1 MKCYLQKLL
10 VTECERQEREMQM
23 RDDLGITTKLE
34 NGKAYLEF
42 VLPETMGRLLSV
54 LQIEIWED
62 ADGGR
67 LVFHGEYDPE
77 EADCMTA
84 LLLRPHLWDG
94 MRDPYVYLVKAKGR
108 FGTVEYGEKMGG
120 TKNEEESDPAEN
132 ITEIVEVFWRQEL
145 AIYDVRVVDKKGIF
159 LNEKEFL
166 PHEVEYRLPP
176 QISDAGTREEHMKA
190 DLEQLDRMGV
200 NAIRLEGTGSGAEE
214 PDRCEVR
221 SFYNLCRGR
230 GFLTGDRWIRSE
242 KLPVYRGL
250 PGETTCQ
257 ALLAADGRTL
267 TERYYY
273 YQAKW
278 SSEPVLYPAL
288 STLHRQENGLVSLTI
303 YSNQKKVVLY
313 VDGVLFLF
321 QTAAS
326 GDPEFIFEDI
336 PVAKLPLHLAAEAGN
351 LSISLTVTKL

>member
-1 MKCYLQKLL
+1 
-10 VTECERQEREMQM
+10 MQM
-23 RDDLGITTKLE
+23 RDDLGITIKLE

-42 VLPETMGRLLSV
+42 ALPEKIGRLLSA
-54 LQIEIWED
+54 LQIEIWEG
-62 ADGGR
+62 AEGGR
-67 LVFHGEYDPE
+67 LVFHGEYATE
-77 EADCMTA
+77 ESDCMTA

-94 MRDPYVYLVKAKGR
+94 VRDPYVYLVKAKGR
-108 FGTVEYGEKMGG
+108 FGAAKYGETFGV
-120 TKNEEESDPAEN
+120 TAEEETVDASSID
-132 ITEIVEVFWRQEL
+132 EVMEVYWRQEL
-145 AIYDVRVVDKKGIF
+145 AIYDVHVIEKKGIF

-166 PHEVEYRLPP
+166 PHEVVYRLSP
-176 QISDAGTREEHMKA
+176 QISDAGTREEQVRR
-190 DLEQLDRMGV
+190 DLERLARMGANV
-200 NAIRLEGTGSGAEE
+200 IRLEGTGTEGQ
-214 PDRCEVR
+214 DRCEVR
-221 SFYNLCRGR
+221 SFYSLCRRG
-230 GFLTGDRWIRSE
+230 GFLTGDLWIRPE
-242 KLPVYRGL
+242 NLPVYRGL
-250 PGETTCQ
+250 PRETMAE

-321 QTAAS
+321 QSAAS

>member
-1 MKCYLQKLL
+1 
-10 VTECERQEREMQM
+10 MQM

-42 VLPETMGRLLSV
+42 ALPEKIGRLLSA
-54 LQIEIWED
+54 LQIEIWEG
-62 ADGGR
+62 AEGER
-67 LVFHGEYDPE
+67 LVFHGEYSSE
-77 EADCMTA
+77 EADSMTA
-84 LLLRPHLWDG
+84 LLLRPHLWDS
-94 MRDPYVYLVKAKGR
+94 MRDPYVYRVKAQGR
-108 FGTVEYGEKMGG
+108 FSAAEYGEKAGV
-120 TKNEEESDPAEN
+120 TADEEKAGSIEKMTD
-132 ITEIVEVFWRQEL
+132 TTEVFWQQEL
-145 AIYDVRVVDKKGIF
+145 AIYDVHVIDKKGIF

-166 PHEVEYRLPP
+166 PHEVVYRLPP
-176 QISDAGTREEHMKA
+176 QISDAGTRVEQMRR
-190 DLEQLDRMGV
+190 DLERLVRMGANV
-200 NAIRLEGTGSGAEE
+200 IWLEGTGAGGQDS
-214 PDRCEVR
+214 PEVWA
-221 SFYNLCRGR
+221 FYSLCRKR
-230 GFLTGDRWIRSE
+230 GFLTGDLWIRPE
-242 KLPVYRGL
+242 NLPVYRGL
-250 PGETTCQ
+250 SGETAED
-257 ALLAADGRTL
+257 ALLSADGRTL

-288 STLHRQENGLVSLTI
+288 STLHRQKNGLVSLTI

-321 QTAAS
+321 QSAAS

>member
-1 MKCYLQKLL
+1 
-10 VTECERQEREMQM
+10 MQM

-42 VLPETMGRLLSV
+42 ALPETMGRLLSA

-62 ADGGR
+62 AEGDR
-67 LVFHGEYDPE
+67 LVFHGEYVPE
-77 EADCMTA
+77 EADSMTA

-94 MRDPYVYLVKAKGR
+94 MRDPYVYRVKAQGR
-108 FGTVEYGEKMGG
+108 FGAAGHGETAGVTVDEETTGAVGEMAD
-120 TKNEEESDPAEN
+120 T
-132 ITEIVEVFWRQEL
+132 TEVLWQQEL
-145 AIYDVRVVDKKGIF
+145 AIYDVRVIDKKGIF

-166 PHEVEYRLPP
+166 PRETAYRLPP
-176 QISDAGTREEHMKA
+176 QISDAGTREEQMRR
-190 DLEQLDRMGV
+190 DLERLARMGANV
-200 NAIRLEGTGSGAEE
+200 IRLEETGSGTGGQES
-214 PDRCEVR
+214 R
-221 SFYNLCRGR
+221 SVHAFYRLCRRR
-230 GFLTGDRWIRSE
+230 GFFTGDLWIRPE
-242 KLPVYRGL
+242 NLPVYRGL
-250 PGETTCQ
+250 PGETQ
-257 ALLAADGRTL
+257 EALLSTDGRSL

-321 QTAAS
+321 QTAGA

-351 LSISLTVTKL
+351 LSISLTVSQIRG

>member
-1 MKCYLQKLL
+1 
-10 VTECERQEREMQM
+10 MQM

-42 VLPETMGRLLSV
+42 ALPEKIGRLLSA
-54 LQIEIWED
+54 LQIEIWEG
-62 ADGGR
+62 AEGER
-67 LVFHGEYDPE
+67 LVFHGEYSLE
-77 EADCMTA
+77 EADSMTA

-94 MRDPYVYLVKAKGR
+94 VRDPYVYLVKAKGR
-108 FGTVEYGEKMGG
+108 FGAAKYGETFGV
-120 TKNEEESDPAEN
+120 TAEEETVDASFIDEV
-132 ITEIVEVFWRQEL
+132 TEVYWRQEL
-145 AIYDVRVVDKKGIF
+145 AIYDVHVIDKKGIF

-166 PHEVEYRLPP
+166 PHEVVYRLSP
-176 QISDAGTREEHMKA
+176 QISDAGTREEQVRR
-190 DLEQLDRMGV
+190 DLERLARMGANV
-200 NAIRLEGTGSGAEE
+200 IRLEGTGTEGQ
-214 PDRCEVR
+214 DRCEVR
-221 SFYNLCRGR
+221 SFYSLCRRG
-230 GFLTGDRWIRSE
+230 GFLTGDLWIRPE
-242 KLPVYRGL
+242 NLPVYRGL
-250 PGETTCQ
+250 PGETMAE

-288 STLHRQENGLVSLTI
+288 STLHRQENGLLSLTI

-326 GDPEFIFEDI
+326 GDPQFIFEDI

>member
-1 MKCYLQKLL
+1 
-10 VTECERQEREMQM
+10 MQM

-42 VLPETMGRLLSV
+42 ALPEKIGRLLSA
-54 LQIEIWED
+54 LQIEIWEG
-62 ADGGR
+62 AEGER
-67 LVFHGEYDPE
+67 LVFHGEYSLE
-77 EADCMTA
+77 EADSMTA

-94 MRDPYVYLVKAKGR
+94 MRDPYVYLVKAQGR
-108 FGTVEYGEKMGG
+108 FGTVEYGENMGG
-120 TKNEEESDPAEN
+120 TKNEEESDHAED
-132 ITEIVEVFWRQEL
+132 ITEAVEVYWQQEL
-145 AIYDVRVVDKKGIF
+145 AIYDVRVIDKKGIF

-166 PHEVEYRLPP
+166 LREVSYRLPP
-176 QISDAGTREEHMKA
+176 QISDVGTQEAQMKR
-190 DLEQLDRMGV
+190 DLERLARLGV
-200 NAIRLEGTGSGAEE
+200 NAIRLEETGSGAEGQ
-214 PDRCEVR
+214 DRSEVR
-221 SFYNLCRGR
+221 TFYSLCRKR
-230 GFLTGDRWIRSE
+230 GFLTGDLWIRPE
-242 KLPVYRGL
+242 NLPVYRGL
-250 PGETTCQ
+250 SGET
-257 ALLAADGRTL
+257 AEDGLLSANGRTL

-288 STLHRQENGLVSLTI
+288 STLHRQKNGLVSLTI

-313 VDGVLFLF
+313 VEGVLFLF
-321 QTAAS
+321 QSAAS

>member
-1 MKCYLQKLL
+1 
-10 VTECERQEREMQM
+10 MQM
-23 RDDLGITTKLE
+23 RADLGITIKLE

-42 VLPETMGRLLSV
+42 ALPEKIGRLLSA
-54 LQIEIWED
+54 LQIEIWEG
-62 ADGGR
+62 ADGER
-67 LVFHGEYDPE
+67 LVFHGEYAPE
-77 EADCMTA
+77 ESDCMTA

-94 MRDPYVYLVKAKGR
+94 MRDPYVYLLKAQGR
-108 FGTVEYGEKMGG
+108 FGT
-120 TKNEEESDPAEN
+120 
-132 ITEIVEVFWRQEL
+132 VEVFWRQEL

-166 PHEVEYRLPP
+166 PHEVAYRLPP

-200 NAIRLEGTGSGAEE
+200 NAIRLEGTRSGAEGQ
-214 PDRCEVR
+214 DRYEVR
-221 SFYNLCRGR
+221 AFYSLCRRR
-230 GFLTGDRWIRSE
+230 GFLTGDLWIRPE
-242 KLPVYRGL
+242 ILPVYRGL
-250 PGETTCQ
+250 PGETMAK

-326 GDPEFIFEDI
+326 GNPEFIFEDI

-351 LSISLTVTKL
+351 LSISLTVSKI

>member
-1 MKCYLQKLL
+1 
-10 VTECERQEREMQM
+10 MQM

-42 VLPETMGRLLSV
+42 VLPEKIGRLQSA
-54 LQIEIWED
+54 LQIDIFEVCEE
-62 ADGGR
+62 AECGR
-67 LVFHGEYDPE
+67 LIFHGENTPE
-77 EADCMTA
+77 EADSMTA

-94 MRDPYVYLVKAKGR
+94 MRDPYVYWVKAQGR
-108 FGTVEYGEKMGG
+108 FGAAEHGEKAGVTAEG
-120 TKNEEESDPAEN
+120 EAADAINEV
-132 ITEIVEVFWRQEL
+132 TEVCWRHEL
-145 AIYDVRVVDKKGIF
+145 TIYDVRVVDKKGIF

-166 PHEVEYRLPP
+166 PHEVAYRLPP
-176 QISDAGTREEHMKA
+176 QISDARTREEQMRR
-190 DLEQLDRMGV
+190 DLDRLARMGV
-200 NAIRLEGTGSGAEE
+200 NTIRLEGTGSGTEGQ
-214 PDRCEVR
+214 DRCEVR
-221 SFYNLCRGR
+221 AFYSLCRRR
-230 GFLTGDRWIRSE
+230 GFLTGDLWIRPE
-242 KLPVYRGL
+242 ILPVYRGL
-250 PGETTCQ
+250 PGETMAE

-288 STLHRQENGLVSLTI
+288 STLHRQENGLLSLTI

-321 QTAAS
+321 QSAAS

>member
-1 MKCYLQKLL
+1 
-10 VTECERQEREMQM
+10 MQM

-42 VLPETMGRLLSV
+42 ALPEKIGRLLSA
-54 LQIEIWED
+54 LQIEIWEG
-62 ADGGR
+62 AEGER
-67 LVFHGEYDPE
+67 LVFHGEYAPE

-94 MRDPYVYLVKAKGR
+94 VRDPYVYLVKAKGR
-108 FGTVEYGEKMGG
+108 FGTVGYEEKMGG
-120 TKNEEESDPAEN
+120 TKNEEESDSAEN
-132 ITEIVEVFWRQEL
+132 TTEIVEVFWRQEL

-166 PHEVEYRLPP
+166 PHEAAYRLPP
-176 QISDAGTREEHMKA
+176 QISDAGTREEQVRR
-190 DLEQLDRMGV
+190 DLERLARMGANV
-200 NAIRLEGTGSGAEE
+200 IRLEGTGTEGQ
-214 PDRCEVR
+214 DRCEVR
-221 SFYNLCRGR
+221 SFYSLCRRG
-230 GFLTGDRWIRSE
+230 GFLTGDLWIRPE
-242 KLPVYRGL
+242 NLPVYRGL
-250 PGETTCQ
+250 PGETMAE

-288 STLHRQENGLVSLTI
+288 PTLHRQENGLLSLTI

-321 QTAAS
+321 QSAAS

-336 PVAKLPLHLAAEAGN
+336 PMAKMPLHLAAEAGN
-351 LSISLTVTKL
+351 LSISLTVTKI

>member
-1 MKCYLQKLL
+1 
-10 VTECERQEREMQM
+10 MQM

-42 VLPETMGRLLSV
+42 ALPEKIGRLLSA
-54 LQIEIWED
+54 LQIEIWEG
-62 ADGGR
+62 AEGER
-67 LVFHGEYDPE
+67 LVFHGEYSSE
-77 EADCMTA
+77 EADSMTA

-94 MRDPYVYLVKAKGR
+94 MRDPDVYRVKAQGR
-108 FGTVEYGEKMGG
+108 FGAAEYGETFGV
-120 TKNEEESDPAEN
+120 TAEEETVDASSIDEV
-132 ITEIVEVFWRQEL
+132 TEVYWRQEL
-145 AIYDVRVVDKKGIF
+145 AIYDVRVVDKKGIL

-166 PHEVEYRLPP
+166 QHEVCYRMLL
-176 QISDAGTREEHMKA
+176 QTGDAGIWEEQMKE
-190 DLEQLDRMGV
+190 DLERLARMGV
-200 NAIRLEGTGSGAEE
+200 NAIRLEGTGSGAEVQ
-214 PDRCEVR
+214 DRCEVR
-221 SFYNLCRGR
+221 AFYSLCRRG
-230 GFLTGDRWIRSE
+230 GFLTGDLWIRPE
-242 KLPVYRGL
+242 NLPVYRGL
-250 PGETTCQ
+250 SGETTCQ

-288 STLHRQENGLVSLTI
+288 STLHRQENGLLSLTI

-321 QTAAS
+321 QSAAS

-336 PVAKLPLHLAAEAGN
+336 PVEKLPLHLAAEAGN

>member
-10 VTECERQEREMQM
+10 VTECERQEIEMQM
-23 RDDLGITTKLE
+23 RDDLGITIKLE

-42 VLPETMGRLLSV
+42 ALPEKIGRLLSA
-54 LQIEIWED
+54 LQIEIWEG
-62 ADGGR
+62 ADGER
-67 LVFHGEYDPE
+67 LVFHGEYAPE
-77 EADCMTA
+77 ESDCMTA

-94 MRDPYVYLVKAKGR
+94 MRDPYVYLLKAQGR
-108 FGTVEYGEKMGG
+108 FGT
-120 TKNEEESDPAEN
+120 
-132 ITEIVEVFWRQEL
+132 VEVFWRQEL

-166 PHEVEYRLPP
+166 PHEVAYRLPP
-176 QISDAGTREEHMKA
+176 QISDAGTREEQMRR
-190 DLEQLDRMGV
+190 DLDRLARMGV
-200 NAIRLEGTGSGAEE
+200 NAIRLEGTGAGTEE
-214 PDRCEVR
+214 QDRCEVR

-230 GFLTGDRWIRSE
+230 GFLTGDRWIRPE
-242 KLPVYRGL
+242 ILPVYRGL
-250 PGETTCQ
+250 PGETTTE
-257 ALLAADGRTL
+257 ALLEADGRTL

-278 SSEPVLYPAL
+278 SNEPVLYPAL
-288 STLHRQENGLVSLTI
+288 STLHRQENGLLSLTI

-321 QTAAS
+321 QSAAS

>member
-1 MKCYLQKLL
+1 
-10 VTECERQEREMQM
+10 MQM

-42 VLPETMGRLLSV
+42 ALPEKIGRLLST
-54 LQIEIWED
+54 LQIEIWEG
-62 ADGGR
+62 AEGER
-67 LVFHGEYDPE
+67 LVFHGEYSSE
-77 EADCMTA
+77 EADSMTA

-94 MRDPYVYLVKAKGR
+94 VRDPYVYLVKAQGR
-108 FGTVEYGEKMGG
+108 FGTVEYGERTGC
-120 TKNEEESDPAEN
+120 TENEEESDPAED
-132 ITEIVEVFWRQEL
+132 ITGAVEVYWQQEL

-166 PHEVEYRLPP
+166 PHEVCYRMLL
-176 QISDAGTREEHMKA
+176 QTGDAGIWEEQMKE
-190 DLEQLDRMGV
+190 DLERLARMGV
-200 NAIRLEGTGSGAEE
+200 NAIRLEGTGSGAE
-214 PDRCEVR
+214 RQNCYEVR
-221 SFYNLCRGR
+221 AFYRLCRR
-230 GFLTGDRWIRSE
+230 CGFLTGDLWIRPE
-242 KLPVYRGL
+242 NLPVYRGL
-250 PGETTCQ
+250 PGEVAE
-257 ALLAADGRTL
+257 ALLSADGRTL

-288 STLHRQENGLVSLTI
+288 SILHRQENGLLSLTI

-321 QTAAS
+321 QSAAS

-336 PVAKLPLHLAAEAGN
+336 PVEKLPLHLAAEAGN

>member
-1 MKCYLQKLL
+1 
-10 VTECERQEREMQM
+10 MQM
-23 RDDLGITTKLE
+23 RDDLGIATKLE

-42 VLPETMGRLLSV
+42 ALPEKIGRLQSA
-54 LQIEIWED
+54 LQIEIWEE
-62 ADGGR
+62 AEGGR
-67 LVFHGEYDPE
+67 LVFHGEYSAE
-77 EADCMTA
+77 EADSMMA

-94 MRDPYVYLVKAKGR
+94 MRDPHVYRVKAQGR
-108 FGTVEYGEKMGG
+108 FSAAEYGEKAGV
-120 TKNEEESDPAEN
+120 TADEEKAGSIEEMTD
-132 ITEIVEVFWRQEL
+132 TTEVFWQQEL
-145 AIYDVRVVDKKGIF
+145 AIYDVHVIDKKGIF

-166 PHEVEYRLPP
+166 PHEVVYRLPP
-176 QISDAGTREEHMKA
+176 QISEVGIWEEQMEK
-190 DLEQLDRMGV
+190 DLERLARMGV
-200 NAIRLEGTGSGAEE
+200 NAIRLEGTGAETGGQ
-214 PDRCEVR
+214 DSR
-221 SFYNLCRGR
+221 SVSRFYSLCRR
-230 GFLTGDRWIRSE
+230 CGFLTGDLWIRPE

-257 ALLAADGRTL
+257 ALLSADGRTL

-321 QTAAS
+321 QSAAS

-336 PVAKLPLHLAAEAGN
+336 PVEKLPLHLAAEAGN

>member
-1 MKCYLQKLL
+1 
-10 VTECERQEREMQM
+10 MQI

-42 VLPETMGRLLSV
+42 VLPEKIGRLLSA
-54 LQIEIWED
+54 LQIEIWEE
-62 ADGGR
+62 AEGGR
-67 LVFHGEYDPE
+67 LVFHGEYAPE
-77 EADCMTA
+77 ESDCMTA

-94 MRDPYVYLVKAKGR
+94 MRDPYVYLLKAQGR
-108 FGTVEYGEKMGG
+108 FGT
-120 TKNEEESDPAEN
+120 
-132 ITEIVEVFWRQEL
+132 VEVFWRQEL

-166 PHEVEYRLPP
+166 PHEVAYRLPP

-200 NAIRLEGTGSGAEE
+200 NAIRLEGTRSGAEGQ
-214 PDRCEVR
+214 DRYEVR
-221 SFYNLCRGR
+221 AFYSLCRRR
-230 GFLTGDRWIRSE
+230 GFLTGDLWIRPE
-242 KLPVYRGL
+242 ILPVYRGL
-250 PGETTCQ
+250 PGETMAK

-326 GDPEFIFEDI
+326 GNPEFIFEDI

-351 LSISLTVTKL
+351 LSISLTVSKI

>member
-1 MKCYLQKLL
+1 
-10 VTECERQEREMQM
+10 MQM

-42 VLPETMGRLLSV
+42 ALPEKIGRLLST
-54 LQIEIWED
+54 LQIEIWEG
-62 ADGGR
+62 AEGER
-67 LVFHGEYDPE
+67 LVFHGEYSSE
-77 EADCMTA
+77 EADSMTA

-94 MRDPYVYLVKAKGR
+94 VRDPYVYLVKAQGR
-108 FGTVEYGEKMGG
+108 FGTVEYGEKTGC
-120 TKNEEESDPAEN
+120 TENEEESDPAED
-132 ITEIVEVFWRQEL
+132 ITGAVEVYWQQEL

-166 PHEVEYRLPP
+166 PHEVCYRMLL
-176 QISDAGTREEHMKA
+176 QTGDAGIWEEQMKE
-190 DLEQLDRMGV
+190 DLERLARMGV
-200 NAIRLEGTGSGAEE
+200 NAIRLEGTGSGAE
-214 PDRCEVR
+214 RQNCYEVR
-221 SFYNLCRGR
+221 AFYRLCRR
-230 GFLTGDRWIRSE
+230 CGFLTGDLWIRPE
-242 KLPVYRGL
+242 NLPVYRGL
-250 PGETTCQ
+250 PGEVAE
-257 ALLAADGRTL
+257 ALLSADGRTL

-288 STLHRQENGLVSLTI
+288 SILHRQENGLLSLTI

-321 QTAAS
+321 QSAAS

-336 PVAKLPLHLAAEAGN
+336 PVEKLPLHLEAEAGN

>member
-1 MKCYLQKLL
+1 
-10 VTECERQEREMQM
+10 M

-42 VLPETMGRLLSV
+42 ALPEKIGRLLST
-54 LQIEIWED
+54 LQIEIWEG
-62 ADGGR
+62 AEGER
-67 LVFHGEYDPE
+67 LVFHGEYSSE
-77 EADCMTA
+77 EADSMTA

-94 MRDPYVYLVKAKGR
+94 VRDPYVYLVKAQGR
-108 FGTVEYGEKMGG
+108 FGTVEYGEKIGC
-120 TKNEEESDPAEN
+120 TENEEESDPAED
-132 ITEIVEVFWRQEL
+132 ITGAVEVYWQQEL

-166 PHEVEYRLPP
+166 PHEVCYRMLL
-176 QISDAGTREEHMKA
+176 QTGDAGIWEEQMKE
-190 DLEQLDRMGV
+190 DLERLARMGV
-200 NAIRLEGTGSGAEE
+200 NAIRLEGTGSGAE
-214 PDRCEVR
+214 RQNCYEVR
-221 SFYNLCRGR
+221 AFYRLCRR
-230 GFLTGDRWIRSE
+230 CGFLTGDLWIRPE
-242 KLPVYRGL
+242 NLPVYRGL
-250 PGETTCQ
+250 PGEVAE
-257 ALLAADGRTL
+257 ALLSADGRTL

-288 STLHRQENGLVSLTI
+288 SILHRQENGLLSLTI

-321 QTAAS
+321 QSAAS

-336 PVAKLPLHLAAEAGN
+336 PVEKLPLHLAAEAGN

>member
-1 MKCYLQKLL
+1 
-10 VTECERQEREMQM
+10 MQM

-42 VLPETMGRLLSV
+42 ALPEKIGRLLST
-54 LQIEIWED
+54 LQIEIWEG
-62 ADGGR
+62 AEGER
-67 LVFHGEYDPE
+67 LVFHGEYSSE
-77 EADCMTA
+77 EADSMTA

-94 MRDPYVYLVKAKGR
+94 VRDPYVYLVKAQGR
-108 FGTVEYGEKMGG
+108 FGTVEYGEKTGC
-120 TKNEEESDPAEN
+120 TENEEESDPAED
-132 ITEIVEVFWRQEL
+132 ITGAVEVYWQQEL

-166 PHEVEYRLPP
+166 PHEVCYRMFL
-176 QISDAGTREEHMKA
+176 QTSDAGIWEEQMKE
-190 DLEQLDRMGV
+190 DLERLARMGV
-200 NAIRLEGTGSGAEE
+200 NAIRLEGTGSGAE
-214 PDRCEVR
+214 RQNCYEVR
-221 SFYNLCRGR
+221 AFYRLCRR
-230 GFLTGDRWIRSE
+230 CGFLTGDLWIRPE
-242 KLPVYRGL
+242 NLPVYRGL
-250 PGETTCQ
+250 PGEVAE
-257 ALLAADGRTL
+257 ALLSADGRTL

-288 STLHRQENGLVSLTI
+288 SILHRQENGLLSLTI

-321 QTAAS
+321 QSAAS

-336 PVAKLPLHLAAEAGN
+336 PVEKLPLHLAAEAGN

>member
-1 MKCYLQKLL
+1 
-10 VTECERQEREMQM
+10 MQM
-23 RDDLGITTKLE
+23 REDLGITTKLE

-42 VLPETMGRLLSV
+42 ALPEKIGRLLSA
-54 LQIEIWED
+54 LQIDIFEVCEEVEC
-62 ADGGR
+62 GR
-67 LVFHGEYDPE
+67 LIFHGEYSSE
-77 EADCMTA
+77 EADSMTA

-120 TKNEEESDPAEN
+120 TKNEEESDSAEN
-132 ITEIVEVFWRQEL
+132 ITEIVEVFWRQGL

-166 PHEVEYRLPP
+166 PREVVYRFPSK
-176 QISDAGTREEHMKA
+176 ISDAGIWEEQMRR
-190 DLEQLDRMGV
+190 DLERLVRMGV
-200 NAIRLEGTGSGAEE
+200 NAIRLEETGSGTGGQGSPETSA
-214 PDRCEVR
+214 
-221 SFYNLCRGR
+221 FYRLCRRR
-230 GFLTGDRWIRSE
+230 GFLTGNLWIRPE
-242 KLPVYRGL
+242 NLPVYRGL
-250 PGETTCQ
+250 PGETMAE

-288 STLHRQENGLVSLTI
+288 STLHRQENGLLSLTI

-321 QTAAS
+321 QSAAS

>member
-1 MKCYLQKLL
+1 
-10 VTECERQEREMQM
+10 M

-42 VLPETMGRLLSV
+42 ALPEKIGRLLST
-54 LQIEIWED
+54 LQIEIWEG
-62 ADGGR
+62 AEGER
-67 LVFHGEYDPE
+67 LVFHGEYSSE
-77 EADCMTA
+77 EADSMTA

-94 MRDPYVYLVKAKGR
+94 VRDPYVYLVKAQGR
-108 FGTVEYGEKMGG
+108 FGTVEYGEKTGC
-120 TKNEEESDPAEN
+120 TENEEESDPAED
-132 ITEIVEVFWRQEL
+132 ITGAVEVYWQQEL

-166 PHEVEYRLPP
+166 PHEVCYRMLL
-176 QISDAGTREEHMKA
+176 QTDDAGIWEEQMKE
-190 DLEQLDRMGV
+190 DLERLARMGV
-200 NAIRLEGTGSGAEE
+200 NAIRLEGTGSGAE
-214 PDRCEVR
+214 RQNCYEVR
-221 SFYNLCRGR
+221 AFYRLCRR
-230 GFLTGDRWIRSE
+230 CGFLTGDLWIRPE
-242 KLPVYRGL
+242 NLPVYRGL
-250 PGETTCQ
+250 PGEVAE
-257 ALLAADGRTL
+257 ALLSADGRTP

-288 STLHRQENGLVSLTI
+288 SILHRQENGLLSLTI

-321 QTAAS
+321 QSAAS

-336 PVAKLPLHLAAEAGN
+336 PVEKLPLHLAAEAGN
-351 LSISLTVTKL
+351 LSISLTVSKI

>member
-1 MKCYLQKLL
+1 
-10 VTECERQEREMQM
+10 MQM

-42 VLPETMGRLLSV
+42 VLPEKIGRLQSA
-54 LQIEIWED
+54 LQIEIWEG
-62 ADGGR
+62 AEGER
-67 LVFHGEYDPE
+67 LVFHGEYSSE
-77 EADCMTA
+77 EADSMTA

-94 MRDPYVYLVKAKGR
+94 VRDPYVYLVKAKGR
-108 FGTVEYGEKMGG
+108 FGAAKYGETFGV
-120 TKNEEESDPAEN
+120 TAEEETVDASSIDKV
-132 ITEIVEVFWRQEL
+132 TEVYWRQEL

-166 PHEVEYRLPP
+166 PHEVAYRLPP
-176 QISDAGTREEHMKA
+176 QISDAGTWEEHMKA
-190 DLEQLDRMGV
+190 DLEQLARMGV
-200 NAIRLEGTGSGAEE
+200 NAIRLEGTGSGAEGQ
-214 PDRCEVR
+214 DLCEVR
-221 SFYNLCRGR
+221 SFYSLCRRG
-230 GFLTGDRWIRSE
+230 GFLTGDLWIRPE
-242 KLPVYRGL
+242 NLPVYRGL
-250 PGETTCQ
+250 PGETMAE

-288 STLHRQENGLVSLTI
+288 STLHRQENGLLFLTI

-321 QTAAS
+321 QSAAS

-336 PVAKLPLHLAAEAGN
+336 PVEKLPLHLAAEAGN

>member
-1 MKCYLQKLL
+1 
-10 VTECERQEREMQM
+10 MQM
-23 RDDLGITTKLE
+23 RDDLGITIKLE

-42 VLPETMGRLLSV
+42 ALPEKIGRLLSA
-54 LQIEIWED
+54 LQIEIWEE
-62 ADGGR
+62 AEGER
-67 LVFHGEYDPE
+67 LVFHGEYSSE
-77 EADCMTA
+77 EADSMTA

-94 MRDPYVYLVKAKGR
+94 MRDPYVYLLKAQGR
-108 FGTVEYGEKMGG
+108 FGTVEYEETFGV
-120 TKNEEESDPAEN
+120 TAEEETVDASFIDEV
-132 ITEIVEVFWRQEL
+132 TEVYWRQEL

-166 PHEVEYRLPP
+166 PHEVAYRFPP
-176 QISDAGTREEHMKA
+176 QISDAGAWEEHMKA
-190 DLEQLDRMGV
+190 DLERLARMGV
-200 NAIRLEGTGSGAEE
+200 NTIRLEGTGYGTEE
-214 PDRCEVR
+214 QDRCEVR
-221 SFYNLCRGR
+221 AFYNLCRGR
-230 GFLTGDRWIRSE
+230 GFLTGELWIRSE
-242 KLPVYRGL
+242 NLPVYRGL
-250 PGETTCQ
+250 PGETMAE

-278 SSEPVLYPAL
+278 NSESVLYPAL

-321 QTAAS
+321 QSAAS

>member
-1 MKCYLQKLL
+1 
-10 VTECERQEREMQM
+10 MQM

-42 VLPETMGRLLSV
+42 ALPEKIGRLLST
-54 LQIEIWED
+54 LQIEIWEG
-62 ADGGR
+62 AEGER
-67 LVFHGEYDPE
+67 LVFHGEYSSE
-77 EADCMTA
+77 EADSMTA

-94 MRDPYVYLVKAKGR
+94 VRDPYVYLVKAQGR
-108 FGTVEYGEKMGG
+108 FGTVEYGEKTGC
-120 TKNEEESDPAEN
+120 TENEEESDPAED
-132 ITEIVEVFWRQEL
+132 ITGAVEVYWQQEL

-166 PHEVEYRLPP
+166 PHEVCYRMFL
-176 QISDAGTREEHMKA
+176 QTGDAGIWEEQMKE
-190 DLEQLDRMGV
+190 DLERLARMGV
-200 NAIRLEGTGSGAEE
+200 NAIRLEGTGSGAE
-214 PDRCEVR
+214 RQNCYEVR
-221 SFYNLCRGR
+221 AFYRLCRR
-230 GFLTGDRWIRSE
+230 YGFLTGDLWIRPE
-242 KLPVYRGL
+242 NLPVYRGL
-250 PGETTCQ
+250 PGEVAE
-257 ALLAADGRTL
+257 ALLSADGRTL

-288 STLHRQENGLVSLTI
+288 SILHRQENGLLSLTI

-321 QTAAS
+321 QSAAS

-336 PVAKLPLHLAAEAGN
+336 PVEKLPLHLAAEAGN
-351 LSISLTVTKL
+351 LSISLTVSKI

>member
-1 MKCYLQKLL
+1 
-10 VTECERQEREMQM
+10 M

-42 VLPETMGRLLSV
+42 ALPEKIGRLLSA
-54 LQIEIWED
+54 LQIEIWEE
-62 ADGGR
+62 AEGER
-67 LVFHGEYDPE
+67 LVFHGEYSSE
-77 EADCMTA
+77 EADSMTA

-94 MRDPYVYLVKAKGR
+94 MRDPYVYRVKAQGR
-108 FGTVEYGEKMGG
+108 FGAAEYGETFGV
-120 TKNEEESDPAEN
+120 TAEEETVDASSIDEV
-132 ITEIVEVFWRQEL
+132 TEVYWRQEL
-145 AIYDVRVVDKKGIF
+145 AIYDVRVVDKKGIL

-166 PHEVEYRLPP
+166 PHEVCYRMLL
-176 QISDAGTREEHMKA
+176 QTGDAGIWEEQMKE
-190 DLEQLDRMGV
+190 DLERLARMGV
-200 NAIRLEGTGSGAEE
+200 NAIRLEGTGSGAEVQ
-214 PDRCEVR
+214 DRCEVR
-221 SFYNLCRGR
+221 AFYSLCRRG
-230 GFLTGDRWIRSE
+230 GFLTGDLWIRPE
-242 KLPVYRGL
+242 NLPVYRGL
-250 PGETTCQ
+250 SGETTCQ

-288 STLHRQENGLVSLTI
+288 STLHRQENGLLSLTI

-321 QTAAS
+321 QSAAS

-336 PVAKLPLHLAAEAGN
+336 PVEKLPLHLAAEAGN

>member
-1 MKCYLQKLL
+1 
-10 VTECERQEREMQM
+10 
-23 RDDLGITTKLE
+23 
-34 NGKAYLEF
+34 
-42 VLPETMGRLLSV
+42 
-54 LQIEIWED
+54 
-62 ADGGR
+62 
-67 LVFHGEYDPE
+67 
-77 EADCMTA
+77 
-84 LLLRPHLWDG
+84 
-94 MRDPYVYLVKAKGR
+94 
-108 FGTVEYGEKMGG
+108 MGG
-120 TKNEEESDPAEN
+120 MEKEEESDPAED
-132 ITEIVEVFWRQEL
+132 IPEAVEVYWRQKL

-166 PHEVEYRLPP
+166 PHEVAYRLPP
-176 QISDAGTREEHMKA
+176 QISDVGTWEEQMKA
-190 DLEQLDRMGV
+190 DLEQLARMGV
-200 NAIRLEGTGSGAEE
+200 NAIRLEGTGYGTEE
-214 PDRCEVR
+214 QDLCEVR

-230 GFLTGDRWIRSE
+230 GFLTGDLWIRPE
-242 KLPVYRGL
+242 NLPVYRGL

-278 SSEPVLYPAL
+278 SSEPVLYPVL

-313 VDGVLFLF
+313 VEGVLFLF
-321 QTAAS
+321 QSAAS

-336 PVAKLPLHLAAEAGN
+336 PVEKLPLHLAAEAGN